1 MLNEPE
7 IRVKTVPERK
17 TVELRNKKKGSKANA
32 EHKGGHLVPP
42 FLFCDHNGDRE
53 SMKPDPSFKEKT
65 EVFVKVDFLV
75 DQAPLKSQG
84 FKKYIFGKTNKLPGS

>member
-7 IRVKTVPERK
+7 IRVKTAPERK
-17 TVELRNKKKGSKANA
+17 TVELCNKKEGSKANA

-42 FLFCDHNGDRE
+42 FPFCDHNGDCE

-84 FKKYIFGKTNKLPGS
+84 FKILLTLKCNLKFL